1 MVRCEISELV
11 GRARTSELFS
21 MSSEHGAVA
30 PLKSG
35 ELAIIPGVD
44 DVTVGRT
51 RCRIRAAKRA
61 IKRFSRKML
70 GWVMIALGLTLIA
83 AGFVL
88 IIIPGHYFLVVFGLI
103 LVLGNSFWA
112 RRQFVH
118 LKRRHPNWVMPIRK
132 LLRRNPPVVSVF
144 WQQILKTERFVLRG
158 RGMLVGIRRRFNRRA
173 RVV

>member
-1 MVRCEISELV
+1 MVRCEISEFL

-21 MSSEHGAVA
+21 MSSEHGAFA
-30 PLKSG
+30 PLQPG
-35 ELAIIPGVD
+35 ELGAPVS
-44 DVTVGRT
+44 RA
-51 RCRIRAAKRA
+51 RCKIRAAKRA

-70 GWVMIALGLTLIA
+70 GWVMIALGLALIA

-88 IIIPGHYFLVVFGLI
+88 IIIPGHYFLIVFGLI

-132 LLRRNPPVVSVF
+132 LLRRNPPVASVF
-144 WQQILKTERFVLRG
+144 WQQTLKVERFVLRG
-158 RGMLVGIRRRFNRRA
+158 RGMLVGMRRRFTRRA
-173 RVV
+173 RPI

>member
-1 MVRCEISELV
+1 MVRCEISEFL

-21 MSSEHGAVA
+21 MSSEHGAFA
-30 PLKSG
+30 PVQPV
-35 ELAIIPGVD
+35 ELGAPVS
-44 DVTVGRT
+44 RT
-51 RCRIRAAKRA
+51 RCKIRAAKRA

-70 GWVMIALGLTLIA
+70 GWVMIALGLALIA

-88 IIIPGHYFLVVFGLI
+88 IIIPGHYFLIVFGLI

-118 LKRRHPNWVMPIRK
+118 LKRRHPNWVMPVRK

-144 WQQILKTERFVLRG
+144 WQQTLKIERFILRG
-158 RGMLVGIRRRFNRRA
+158 RGLLVGIRRRFTRRA
-173 RVV
+173 RPI